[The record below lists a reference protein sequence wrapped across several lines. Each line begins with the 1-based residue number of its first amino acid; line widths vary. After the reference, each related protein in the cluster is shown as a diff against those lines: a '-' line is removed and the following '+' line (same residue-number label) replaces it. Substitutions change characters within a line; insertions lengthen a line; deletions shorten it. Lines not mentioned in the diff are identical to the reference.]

1 MVVALDFTEAKDLSV
16 EEKAA
21 SKAAREEAAATAE
34 DMEEIKEDDGD
45 ED

>member
-16 EEKAA
+16 EEKAVL
-21 SKAAREEAAATAE
+21 KAAHEEAAATAE
-34 DMEEIKEDDGD
+34 DMEEMKEEDGD